1 VSDAHTNDRP
11 PFSGPYI
18 VGIGG
23 ASRAGSTSER
33 VLALALAAAEAKGA
47 RTDLFGGEHL
57 AKLPLFNPEVAAA
70 SPERDALNAAVRA
83 ADGLIIASPGYHG
96 SVSGLVKNALD
107 SLEML
112 RDDPRPYFDGRAVG
126 VIVTVDGW
134 QAAGATLG
142 ALRAIVHALRG
153 WNTPIGVALNAA
165 AARDTGGLFDGEGRL
180 ADRRD
185 AWQVQTMAE
194 QVVAF
199 ANLWRAGC

>member
-1 VSDAHTNDRP
+1 MPNPTSDT
-11 PFSGPYI
+11 PFI

-23 ASRAGSTSER
+23 TTRAGSTSER
-33 VLALALAAAEAKGA
+33 VLALALAAAEARGA
-47 RTDLFGGEHL
+47 RTQLFGGEHL
-57 AKLPLFNPEVAAA
+57 AKLPLFNPEVAAG
-70 SPERDALNAAVRA
+70 SPERDALNTAVRE

-107 SLEML
+107 SLELL
-112 RDDPRPYFDGRAVG
+112 RDDARPYFDGRAVG
-126 VIVTVDGW
+126 VIVTVEGW

-153 WNTPIGVALNAA
+153 WNTPMGVALNVA

-185 AWQVQTMAE
+185 AWQLQTMAE
-194 QVVAF
+194 QVVTF
-199 ANLWRAGC
+199 AELCRSRA

>member
-1 VSDAHTNDRP
+1 MPNPTSDT
-11 PFSGPYI
+11 PFI

-23 ASRAGSTSER
+23 TTRAGSTSER
-33 VLALALAAAEAKGA
+33 VLALALAAAEARGA
-47 RTDLFGGEHL
+47 RTQLFGGEHL
-57 AKLPLFNPEVAAA
+57 AKLPLFNPEVAAG
-70 SPERDALNAAVRA
+70 SPERDALNTAVRE

-107 SLEML
+107 SLELL
-112 RDDPRPYFDGRAVG
+112 RDDARPYFDGRAVG
-126 VIVTVDGW
+126 AIVTVEGW

-153 WNTPIGVALNAA
+153 WNTPMGVALNVA

-185 AWQVQTMAE
+185 AWQLQTMAE
-194 QVVAF
+194 QVVTF
-199 ANLWRAGC
+199 AELCRSRA

>member
-1 VSDAHTNDRP
+1 MSDA
-11 PFSGPYI
+11 PYI

-47 RTDLFGGEHL
+47 RTEMFGGEHL
-57 AKLPLFNPEVAAA
+57 AKLPLFNPEVAAV

-165 AARDTGGLFDGEGRL
+165 AARDSGGLFDGEGRL

-199 ANLWRAGC
+199 ANLWRAGR

>member
-1 VSDAHTNDRP
+1 MADA
-11 PFSGPYI
+11 PYI

-23 ASRAGSTSER
+23 TTRAGSTSER

-47 RTDLFGGEHL
+47 RTELFGGEHL
-57 AKLPLFNPEVAAA
+57 AKLPLFNPEVAAVSA
-70 SPERDALNAAVRA
+70 EREALNAAVRA

-153 WNTPIGVALNAA
+153 WNTPMGVALNAA

-199 ANLWRAGC
+199 ADLWRKGR

>member
-1 VSDAHTNDRP
+1 MLD
-11 PFSGPYI
+11 
-18 VGIGG
+18 
-23 ASRAGSTSER
+23 
-33 VLALALAAAEAKGA
+33 LALKAAEAKGA
-47 RTDLFGGEHL
+47 RVEMFGGEPL
-57 AKLPLFNPEVAAA
+57 ARLPIFNPQEDQA
-70 SPERDALNAAVRA
+70 SPERDALVDAVRR

-107 SLEML
+107 SLEAL
-112 RDDPRPYFDGRAVG
+112 RDDARPYFDGRAVG

-153 WNTPIGVALNAA
+153 WNTPMGVALNGA
-165 AARDTGGLFDGEGRL
+165 AARDTGGLFDGQGRL

-194 QVVAF
+194 QVVDF
-199 ANLWRAGC
+199 AVRRAD

>member
-1 VSDAHTNDRP
+1 MADA
-11 PFSGPYI
+11 PYI

-23 ASRAGSTSER
+23 TTRAGSTSER

-47 RTDLFGGEHL
+47 RTELFGGEHL
-57 AKLPLFNPEVAAA
+57 AKLPLFNPEVAAVSA
-70 SPERDALNAAVRA
+70 EREALNAAVRA

-142 ALRAIVHALRG
+142 ALRAIVHALGG
-153 WNTPIGVALNAA
+153 WNTPLGVALNAA

-199 ANLWRAGC
+199 ADLWRKGR

>member
-1 VSDAHTNDRP
+1 MSSSSPSA
-11 PFSGPYI
+11 GPLI

-23 ASRAGSTSER
+23 TTRAGSTSER
-33 VLALALAAAEAKGA
+33 VLALALKAAEAKGA
-47 RTDLFGGEHL
+47 RIEMFGGEHL
-57 AKLPLFNPEVAAA
+57 ARVPIFNPQEEAA
-70 SPERDALNAAVRA
+70 SPERDALVDAVRR

-107 SLEML
+107 SLEAL
-112 RDDPRPYFDGRAVG
+112 RDDARPYFDGRAVG

-153 WNTPIGVALNAA
+153 WNTPMGVALNGA
-165 AARDTGGLFDGEGRL
+165 AARDSGGLFDGQGRL

-194 QVVAF
+194 QVVDF
-199 ANLWRAGC
+199 AVRRAG

>member
-1 VSDAHTNDRP
+1 MLV
-11 PFSGPYI
+11 
-18 VGIGG
+18 
-23 ASRAGSTSER
+23 E
-33 VLALALAAAEAKGA
+33 
-47 RTDLFGGEHL
+47 
-57 AKLPLFNPEVAAA
+57 
-70 SPERDALNAAVRA
+70 AVRA
-83 ADGLIIASPGYHG
+83 ADGVIVATPGYHG
-96 SVSGLVKNALD
+96 SLSGLVKNALD

-153 WNTPIGVALNAA
+153 WNTPMGVALNAA

-199 ANLWRAGC
+199 ADLWCKGR

>member
-1 VSDAHTNDRP
+1 MTTPSPNHAP
-11 PFSGPYI
+11 LI

-23 ASRAGSTSER
+23 TTRAGSTSER
-33 VLALALAAAEAKGA
+33 VLALALKAAEAKGA
-47 RTDLFGGEHL
+47 RTELFGGEIL

-70 SPERDALNAAVRA
+70 SPEREALVAAVRA

-107 SLEML
+107 TLDVL
-112 RDDPRPYFDGRAVG
+112 RDDVRPYFDGRAVG

-153 WNTPIGVALNAA
+153 WNTPMGVALNGA

-185 AWQVQTMAE
+185 AWQVQAMAE

-199 ANLWRAGC
+199 AAMKRAVG

>member
-1 VSDAHTNDRP
+1 MSDASP
-11 PFSGPYI
+11 LI

-23 ASRAGSTSER
+23 TTRAGSTSER
-33 VLALALAAAEAKGA
+33 VLALALKAAEAKGA
-47 RTDLFGGEHL
+47 RTEMFGGELL
-57 AKLPLFNPEVAAA
+57 ARLPLFNPQEDQSSA
-70 SPERDALNAAVRA
+70 ERDALVDAVRR

-107 SLEML
+107 SLETL
-112 RDDPRPYFDGRAVG
+112 RDDVRPYFDGRAVG

-153 WNTPIGVALNAA
+153 WNTPMGVALNGA
-165 AARDTGGLFDGEGRL
+165 AARDSGGLFDGQGRL

-194 QVVAF
+194 QVVDF
-199 ANLWRAGC
+199 AVQRAG

>member
-1 VSDAHTNDRP
+1 MNES
-11 PFSGPYI
+11 PYI

-23 ASRAGSTSER
+23 TTRAGSTSER

-47 RTDLFGGEHL
+47 RTELFGGEHL
-57 AKLPLFNPEVAAA
+57 AKLPLFNPEVAAG

-107 SLEML
+107 SLETL

-153 WNTPIGVALNAA
+153 WNTPMGVALNAA

-199 ANLWRAGC
+199 ADLWRPRG

>member
-1 VSDAHTNDRP
+1 VST
-11 PFSGPYI
+11 FSPLI

-23 ASRAGSTSER
+23 TTRAGSTSER
-33 VLALALAAAEAKGA
+33 VLNVALQAAEAKGA
-47 RTDLFGGEHL
+47 RTQLYGGEHL
-57 AKLPLFNPEVAAA
+57 ARLPLFNPEVGAK
-70 SPERDALNAAVRA
+70 SPEREALVEAVRE
-83 ADGLIIASPGYHG
+83 ADGLIIATPGYHG

-107 SLEML
+107 SLEAL
-112 RDDPRPYFDGRAVG
+112 RDDRRPYFEGRAVG
-126 VIVTVDGW
+126 VIVTIDGW

-142 ALRAIVHALRG
+142 TLRAIVHALRG
-153 WNTPIGVALNAA
+153 WNTPMGVALNAA

-199 ANLWRAGC
+199 AQMKAPLT

>member
-1 VSDAHTNDRP
+1 MADA
-11 PFSGPYI
+11 PYI

-23 ASRAGSTSER
+23 TTRAGSTSER

-47 RTDLFGGEHL
+47 RTELFGGEHL
-57 AKLPLFNPEVAAA
+57 AKLPLFNPEVAAVSA
-70 SPERDALNAAVRA
+70 EREALNAAVRA

-153 WNTPIGVALNAA
+153 WNTPMGVALNAA

-185 AWQVQTMAE
+185 VWQVQTMAE

-199 ANLWRAGC
+199 ADLWRKGR

>member
-1 VSDAHTNDRP
+1 MTDS
-11 PFSGPYI
+11 PYI

-23 ASRAGSTSER
+23 TTRAGSTSER

-47 RTDLFGGEHL
+47 RTELFGGEHL
-57 AKLPLFNPEVAAA
+57 ARLPLFNPDVPAGG
-70 SPERDALNAAVRA
+70 PELQALNAAVRA

-134 QAAGATLG
+134 QAAGATLS

-199 ANLWRAGC
+199 ADLWRKTR

>member
-1 VSDAHTNDRP
+1 MSDA
-11 PFSGPYI
+11 PFI

-23 ASRAGSTSER
+23 TTRAGSTSER
-33 VLALALAAAEAKGA
+33 VLALALAAAGAKGA
-47 RTDLFGGEHL
+47 RTELFGGEHL
-57 AKLPLFNPEVAAA
+57 AKLPLFNPDVAAV
-70 SPERDALNAAVRA
+70 SHERDALNAAVRE

-185 AWQVQTMAE
+185 AWQVQAMAE

-199 ANLWRAGC
+199 ANLWRAGR

>member
-1 VSDAHTNDRP
+1 MSDA
-11 PFSGPYI
+11 PYI

-23 ASRAGSTSER
+23 TTRAGSTSER

-47 RTDLFGGEHL
+47 RTELFGGEHL
-57 AKLPLFNPEVAAA
+57 AKLPLFNPEVAAV

-107 SLEML
+107 SLELL

-134 QAAGATLG
+134 QAAGATLA

-153 WNTPIGVALNAA
+153 WNTPMGVALNAA

-199 ANLWRAGC
+199 ADLWRAGR

>member
-1 VSDAHTNDRP
+1 MTDAP
-11 PFSGPYI
+11 LI

-23 ASRAGSTSER
+23 ASRSGSTSER

-47 RTDLFGGEHL
+47 RTQLFGGEHL
-57 AKLPLFNPEVAAA
+57 AKLPLFNPEVAGA

-107 SLEML
+107 SLELL
-112 RDDPRPYFDGRAVG
+112 RDDARPYFDGRAVG
-126 VIVTVDGW
+126 SIVTVDGW

-153 WNTPIGVALNAA
+153 WNTPIGVALNSA

-185 AWQVQTMAE
+185 AWQLQTMTE
-194 QVVAF
+194 QVVVF
-199 ANLWRAGC
+199 AELWRRRP

>member
-1 VSDAHTNDRP
+1 MDAA
-11 PFSGPYI
+11 PFI

-23 ASRAGSTSER
+23 TTRAGSTSER
-33 VLALALAAAEAKGA
+33 VLALALAAAAAKGA
-47 RTDLFGGEHL
+47 RTELFGGEHL
-57 AKLPLFNPEVAAA
+57 ARLPLFNPEVTAV

-153 WNTPIGVALNAA
+153 WNTPMSVALNAA

-185 AWQVQTMAE
+185 AWQVQTMAG

-199 ANLWRAGC
+199 AEVWRRGR

>member
-1 VSDAHTNDRP
+1 
-11 PFSGPYI
+11 
-18 VGIGG
+18 
-23 ASRAGSTSER
+23 

-47 RTDLFGGEHL
+47 RTELFGGEHL
-57 AKLPLFNPEVAAA
+57 AKLPLFNPEVAAV
-70 SPERDALNAAVRA
+70 SPEREALNAAVRA

-153 WNTPIGVALNAA
+153 WNTPMGVALNAA

-185 AWQVQTMAE
+185 AWQVQAMAE

-199 ANLWRAGC
+199 ADLWRRRS

>member
-1 VSDAHTNDRP
+1 MGDA
-11 PFSGPYI
+11 PYI

-23 ASRAGSTSER
+23 TTRAGSTSER

-47 RTDLFGGEHL
+47 RTELFGGEHL
-57 AKLPLFNPEVAAA
+57 AKLPLFNPEVAAVSA
-70 SPERDALNAAVRA
+70 EREALNAAVRA

-153 WNTPIGVALNAA
+153 WNTPMGVALNAA

-199 ANLWRAGC
+199 ADLWRKGR

>member
-1 VSDAHTNDRP
+1 MSLERP
-11 PFSGPYI
+11 SSPLI

-23 ASRAGSTSER
+23 TTRAGSTSER
-33 VLALALAAAEAKGA
+33 VLDLALKAAEAGGA
-47 RTDLFGGEHL
+47 QVELFGGEHL
-57 AKLPLFNPEVAAA
+57 ARLPLFNPQEDQP
-70 SPERDALNAAVRA
+70 SPERDALVDAVRR

-107 SLEML
+107 SLEAL

-142 ALRAIVHALRG
+142 AMRAIVHALRG
-153 WNTPIGVALNAA
+153 WNTPMGVALNGA

-185 AWQVQTMAE
+185 AWQVKTMAE
-194 QVVAF
+194 QVLAF
-199 ANLWRAGC
+199 ARMTRTAKP

>member
-1 VSDAHTNDRP
+1 MRPPDVSDI
-11 PFSGPYI
+11 PFI

-23 ASRAGSTSER
+23 TTRAGSTSER

-47 RTDLFGGEHL
+47 RTELFGGEHL
-57 AKLPLFNPEVAAA
+57 AKLPLFNPEVAAV
-70 SPERDALNAAVRA
+70 SPEREALNAAVRA

-153 WNTPIGVALNAA
+153 WNTPMGVALNAA

-185 AWQVQTMAE
+185 AWQVQAMAE

-199 ANLWRAGC
+199 ADLWRRRS